1 MAYLNINIP
10 PIECYVRSNF
20 LQNRTKFEEKQD
32 TFFPC
37 VIFSMTSIP
46 HKVPLF
52 NFLME
57 DGGIWWKMP
66 IHAFSSKP
74 DVLLD
79 DLHQLVLWDSFS
91 YYPSVT
97 LFDMLIGKRMSYIN
111 RSKETLFGTYM
122 MTFDWAAEDKNI
134 ADLSFSEVPG
144 QHKCGHLI
152 KLDNGNFA
160 IQPNN
165 RVKLYDPS
173 YVTKPGQMVIQ
184 RFLNTHNWTVEDQN
198 KWVLSDDD
206 KYDYDVN
213 LKSKK

>member
-1 MAYLNINIP
+1 VAYLNINIP

-20 LQNRTKFEEKQD
+20 LQNRPQFEEGVD
-32 TFFPC
+32 TFLPV
-37 VIFSMTSIP
+37 VIFAMTSIP

-66 IHAFSSKP
+66 IHAFSWKSGVP
-74 DVLLD
+74 MD

-97 LFDMLIGKRMSYIN
+97 LFDMMIGKRISYVN
-111 RSKETLFGTYM
+111 RSKETNYGTYL
-122 MTFDWAAEDKNI
+122 MTFDWAAEDKNV
-134 ADLSFSEVPG
+134 ADLGFSEVPG

-173 YVTKPGQMVIQ
+173 FVTKPDKMVIQ

-206 KYDYDVN
+206 RYNYDVN
-213 LKSKK
+213 EK

>member
-1 MAYLNINIP
+1 
-10 PIECYVRSNF
+10 
-20 LQNRTKFEEKQD
+20 
-32 TFFPC
+32 
-37 VIFSMTSIP
+37 MTSIP

-173 YVTKPGQMVIQ
+173 YVTKPGQMIIQ